1 MTNRISHILNAN
13 KFKVDLEVIFIQ
25 RIIFYD
31 YIVTDR
37 GELAVVKPRS
47 RAVHDGSEWF
57 NAVHILLSLK
67 FSPPSLYPAD

>member
-25 RIIFYD
+25 RIIFYE
-31 YIVTDR
+31 YIVTDH

-47 RAVHDGSEWF
+47 RAVHDGSE
-57 NAVHILLSLK
+57 
-67 FSPPSLYPAD
+67 